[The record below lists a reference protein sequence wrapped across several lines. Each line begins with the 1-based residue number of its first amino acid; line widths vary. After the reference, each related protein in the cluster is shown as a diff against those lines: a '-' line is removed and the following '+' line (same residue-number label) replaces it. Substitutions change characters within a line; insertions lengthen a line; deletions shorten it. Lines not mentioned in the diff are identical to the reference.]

1 MKVSLFLITAV
12 AMEFASGEY
21 YNPRRLR
28 ATERNLSM
36 KASGSAKADK
46 PEGSKDT
53 DG

>member
-36 KASGSAKADK
+36 KASAKADK